1 LRAFSRL
8 PSIISVSE
16 AARRLDVDARLLY
29 QHANTEARVLAERWK
44 QYMQRRK
51 EQSVVNARTI
61 IEAACR
67 DILADG
73 KAINLRELNVRVP
86 EDVLGSIR
94 GVIDVLQEIKETLD
108 VD

>member
-1 LRAFSRL
+1 
-8 PSIISVSE
+8 VSE

-29 QHANTEARVLAERWK
+29 QHANKEARILAERWK
-44 QYMQRRK
+44 QYMLRRK

-73 KAINLRELNVRVP
+73 KAINLRELNTRVP
-86 EDVLGSIR
+86 KDVMGSIR
-94 GVIDVLQEIKETLD
+94 GVIDVLQDVKETLG
-108 VD
+108 VS